1 MVVLVLVAAFVG
13 LTQLYT
19 DVLWYDQLGYLS
31 VFVTENVTKIV
42 IFVVAA
48 VLVAALMF
56 ASLFLAYRSRPIT
69 AESIVDDNLRRYQ
82 EALEPV
88 RKIVIVVVPVLFG
101 LFAAS
106 TAMTQWDTVLAA
118 KSPKS
123 AGTTTMTILR
133 TGSRASW

>member
-106 TAMTQWDTVLAA
+106 TAMTQWDTVLLFLNQE
-118 KSPKS
+118 PF
-123 AGTTTMTILR
+123 GQEDPQFGLDI
-133 TGSRASW
+133 GF

>member
-48 VLVAALMF
+48 VLVA
-56 ASLFLAYRSRPIT
+56 
-69 AESIVDDNLRRYQ
+69 VWLRRGEQ
-82 EALEPV
+82 
-88 RKIVIVVVPVLFG
+88 RTW
-101 LFAAS
+101 AA
-106 TAMTQWDTVLAA
+106 ARRAA
-118 KSPKS
+118 RMVAAWWARLGVS
-123 AGTTTMTILR
+123 AGGRCSASRR
-133 TGSRASW
+133 TRASPAARLGRSTRRPSCA